1 MDFLHIRNKNKRKR
15 NVKNKDSKVEDWDE
29 EIEEIQD
36 YKQILNIFN

>member
-1 MDFLHIRNKNKRKR
+1 M
-15 NVKNKDSKVEDWDE
+15 KNKDSKVEDWDE

>member
-1 MDFLHIRNKNKRKR
+1 M
-15 NVKNKDSKVEDWDE
+15 KNKDPTVEDWDE